1 MLFRSETPDDGTEYL
16 DITGQYIPYDT
27 SNMVTSDSIEV
38 HVTVEHLLWVYL
50 LGMAICTAAVV
61 LASLPV
67 VKMKPKNILSQ
78 MS

>member
-1 MLFRSETPDDGTEYL
+1 M
-16 DITGQYIPYDT
+16 
-27 SNMVTSDSIEV
+27 TSDSIEV